1 MNGFWQM
8 WAVLVDGFVGFVGEK
23 INGILGLK

>member
-8 WAVLVDGFVGFVGEK
+8 WAGLVDGFVDFLGEK
-23 INGILGLK
+23 VSGILGLK